1 MNSYGSVSLVSQ
13 AIYRVIRY
21 MNWINAPDAAAD
33 AAPDAAA
40 DAAPDAATDD
50 AAPDAVADNHN
61 S

>member
-21 MNWINAPDAAAD
+21 MNWMNADPHEVVVT
-33 AAPDAAA
+33 
-40 DAAPDAATDD
+40 DAAT
-50 AAPDAVADNHN
+50 VADADADADADHN

>member
-21 MNWINAPDAAAD
+21 MNWINAPDAAT
-33 AAPDAAA
+33 
-40 DAAPDAATDD
+40 DAATDD
-50 AAPDAVADNHN
+50 ATTDAAASNHN

>member
-21 MNWINAPDAAAD
+21 MNWMNDDPREVVVTATDAATAAD
-33 AAPDAAA
+33 AD
-40 DAAPDAATDD
+40 
-50 AAPDAVADNHN
+50 HN

>member
-21 MNWINAPDAAAD
+21 MNWMNADPHEVVDAD
-33 AAPDAAA
+33 AATVA
-40 DAAPDAATDD
+40 DADPHEVVDAD
-50 AAPDAVADNHN
+50 ADADHN

>member
-21 MNWINAPDAAAD
+21 MNWMNADDPREVLTATDAAA
-33 AAPDAAA
+33 AADTDAAA
-40 DAAPDAATDD
+40 AADT
-50 AAPDAVADNHN
+50 ADHN

>member
-21 MNWINAPDAAAD
+21 MNWINAPDATT
-33 AAPDAAA
+33 
-40 DAAPDAATDD
+40 DAATDD
-50 AAPDAVADNHN
+50 ATTDAAASNHN

>member
-21 MNWINAPDAAAD
+21 MNWMNADDPREVVT
-33 AAPDAAA
+33 
-40 DAAPDAATDD
+40 DAATD
-50 AAPDAVADNHN
+50 AADHN

>member
-21 MNWINAPDAAAD
+21 MNWINAPDAVAD
-33 AAPDAAA
+33 AAA
-40 DAAPDAATDD
+40 D

>member
-21 MNWINAPDAAAD
+21 MNWMNDDPREVLTDADAATAAD
-33 AAPDAAA
+33 AD
-40 DAAPDAATDD
+40 
-50 AAPDAVADNHN
+50 HN